1 MIAKEHYT
9 KFKLLYMYSE
19 YSIKCIGYF
28 LLFCYLRKERF
39 LLIMVSESSV
49 WSHGSGGMLQRV
61 AVYMLEA
68 QETEKST
75 K

>member
-1 MIAKEHYT
+1 MIVYI
-9 KFKLLYMYSE
+9 YSE

-28 LLFCYLRKERF
+28 LLFCYLRKEIF
-39 LLIMVSESSV
+39 LLIMVSENSVHV

-68 QETEKST
+68 QEAEKST